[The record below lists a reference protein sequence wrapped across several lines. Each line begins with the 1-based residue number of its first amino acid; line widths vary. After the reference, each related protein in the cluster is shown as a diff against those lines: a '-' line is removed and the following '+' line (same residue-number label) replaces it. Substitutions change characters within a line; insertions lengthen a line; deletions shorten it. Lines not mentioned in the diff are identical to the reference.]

1 MRNDFAVFI
10 LSHGRANNVIT
21 AKTLAAKQ
29 YSGKW
34 YVVIDDE
41 DDQEE
46 AYRCNFGDRVIQFSK
61 KEIAKKFDTMDTQE
75 DRRTIVYARNACFEI
90 AKKIGVRY
98 FLELDD
104 DYKEFEFRYIK
115 GNKLKTKSCEKLDDL
130 FSAMIDFL
138 IESGADTV
146 ALAQGGDFIGGCKS
160 GTYGKRVLRKAMNTF
175 FCDAEKPFK
184 FIGRINED
192 VNTYT
197 VLGSIGWLGLTITD
211 ASIVQTQTQNNKG
224 GMSEV
229 YIDSGT
235 YLKSF
240 YSVMGMP
247 SAVKIA
253 AMGDKNM
260 RIHHNVSWEH
270 CVPMILNERW
280 RK

>member
-1 MRNDFAVFI
+1 
-10 LSHGRANNVIT
+10 
-21 AKTLAAKQ
+21 
-29 YSGKW
+29 
-34 YVVIDDE
+34 
-41 DDQEE
+41 
-46 AYRCNFGDRVIQFSK
+46 
-61 KEIAKKFDTMDTQE
+61 
-75 DRRTIVYARNACFEI
+75 
-90 AKKIGVRY
+90 
-98 FLELDD
+98 
-104 DYKEFEFRYIK
+104 
-115 GNKLKTKSCEKLDDL
+115 
-130 FSAMIDFL
+130 MIDFL

-160 GTYGKRVLRKAMNTF
+160 GTYSKKVLRKAMNTF

-184 FIGRINED
+184 FVGRINED

-197 VLGSIGWLGLTITD
+197 VLGSVGWLGLTITD
-211 ASIVQTQTQNNKG
+211 ASIVQMQTQNNKG

-270 CVPMILNERW
+270 CVPMILNERY